1 MPNYPFFRGF
11 RASHVISDDKLTS
24 WFLLFRAILTEYL
37 KTFRHI
43 PIEVNAT
50 LTDIPAQPP
59 IGLRDRVLV
68 LTQVTAEMPPHPYMP
83 ARPRQE
89 FAVRKVTWVFSS
101 DIAKCVQQLTLTPP
115 ANIPYGIIL
124 PR

>member
-1 MPNYPFFRGF
+1 
-11 RASHVISDDKLTS
+11 
-24 WFLLFRAILTEYL
+24 
-37 KTFRHI
+37 
-43 PIEVNAT
+43 
-50 LTDIPAQPP
+50 
-59 IGLRDRVLV
+59 
-68 LTQVTAEMPPHPYMP
+68 MP

-124 PR
+124 PRRIP